1 MESVA
6 KQLSRAADKL
16 YPETY
21 NEEFIKEFCSEL
33 EMPEDSI
40 NTLISN
46 IPLKQYP
53 YLNLNKKEKNNVNI

>member
-6 KQLSRAADKL
+6 EQLSRAADKL
-16 YPETY
+16 YPETQ

-33 EMPEDSI
+33 EIPEDSI
-40 NTLISN
+40 NKLVEN

-53 YLNLNKKEKNNVNI
+53 QPQSEQDRKA

>member
-53 YLNLNKKEKNNVNI
+53 YPESEQERKE